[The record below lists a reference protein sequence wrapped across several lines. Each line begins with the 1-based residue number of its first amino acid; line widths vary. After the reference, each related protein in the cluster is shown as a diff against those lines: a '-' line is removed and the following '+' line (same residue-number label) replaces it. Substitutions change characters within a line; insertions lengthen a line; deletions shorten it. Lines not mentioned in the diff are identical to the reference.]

1 MTRRYTR
8 KDQATFKKR
17 IGYYVRLSEEQIEY
31 FNNFKSDREIPM
43 AYLLRYALDLVMSN
57 HESFME
63 YSKIRIS
70 NEPRY
75 EKRINK
81 INSYKASEDD
91 Y

>member
-1 MTRRYTR
+1 MTRRYVK
-8 KDQATFKKR
+8 KDQENFKKR

-31 FNNFKSDREIPM
+31 FNNLKSDREIPI

-57 HESFME
+57 HESFVD
-63 YSKIRIS
+63 YSKIRMS
-70 NEPRY
+70 HEPRF
-75 EKRINK
+75 EKRVNK